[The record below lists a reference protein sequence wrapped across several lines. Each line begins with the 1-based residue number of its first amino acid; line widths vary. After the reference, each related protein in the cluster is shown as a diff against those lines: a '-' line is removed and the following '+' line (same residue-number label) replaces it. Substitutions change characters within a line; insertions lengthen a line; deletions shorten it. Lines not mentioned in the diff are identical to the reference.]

1 MLAVG
6 DIKNVS
12 RSWLGMR
19 ALQNELQNEEEIV
32 MLDTLVPVGEYLST
46 AYNPDVDYVEG
57 QLEDR
62 NMGEREHGELQARIW
77 LLLKQRRILQ
87 PFIETRL
94 MISPNRYR
102 VPDICAYDKKPEES
116 IFTRPPA
123 LCVEIISP
131 EDRMS
136 RIMNV
141 VRDYLSMGVPTVWVL
156 DPLEKKAY
164 VAEGTVSLRETSG
177 SIATSDGRVT
187 LELATVFSDEEL
199 IS

>member
-1 MLAVG
+1 ML
-6 DIKNVS
+6 
-12 RSWLGMR
+12 
-19 ALQNELQNEEEIV
+19 E
-32 MLDTLVPVGEYLST
+32 TLVPVEEYLST
-46 AYNPDVDYVEG
+46 AYHPDVDYVAG

-62 NMGEREHGELQARIW
+62 NKGEREHGELQARVW
-77 LLLKQRRILQ
+77 LLLKRNRTLQ

-102 VPDICAYDKKPEES
+102 VPDICAYDKKPQES
-116 IFTRPPA
+116 IITRPPA
-123 LCVEIISP
+123 LCVEILSP

-164 VAEGTVSLRETSG
+164 VAEGAVALREASG
-177 SIATSDGRVT
+177 SIATADGRVT
-187 LELATVFSDEEL
+187 LELDEVFSDEEL